1 LIFFGLIYLLRKLAP
16 WILKYVLNRLYNK
29 VEQQAKQQQQQN
41 NKSTKSNK
49 TKTSSS
55 KIGEYIDYEEI
66 E

>member
-1 LIFFGLIYLLRKLAP
+1 
-16 WILKYVLNRLYNK
+16 LKYVLNRLYNK
-29 VEQQAKQQQQQN
+29 VEQQAKQQQQQQQQN